1 MIYSRSLQPSRFE
14 IFTSMVDQSDF
25 YTGLFDN
32 FCSCHSKILYNS
44 ELCQVQVRYLCQFEV
59 VLCNVKTEQ
68 TMIIAG
74 NRILLI

>member
-32 FCSCHSKILYNS
+32 FRSCHSKILYNS
-44 ELCQVQVRYLCQFEV
+44 ELCQVSS
-59 VLCNVKTEQ
+59 
-68 TMIIAG
+68 
-74 NRILLI
+74 